1 MQQSEHGRSCPPCPL
16 YVDFNGE
23 PVVIVGAGD
32 VALRK
37 ARAMLAYGA
46 CVRVVAPDP
55 VDGIRALADSGDL
68 ELVERPFREG
78 DTRGARYVI
87 CATDDAHVN
96 RTAHD
101 EADAAGL
108 LVNVVDQPELCNV
121 IVPAVVRRGKLQ
133 IAVSTSGAAPSAAR
147 RMRKELEERYP
158 QFWED
163 YLDVLGEVRAL
174 VKERVEGPASA
185 RIALY
190 EALTDGAL
198 EAEFACGQRPSA
210 ADVYVRYVQPLLE
223 GSAA

>member
-55 VDGIRALADSGDL
+55 ADGIRALADSGDL

-87 CATDDAHVN
+87 CATDNADVN
-96 RTAHD
+96 RAVHD
-101 EADAAGL
+101 EAAADGL

-158 QFWED
+158 PYWEP
-163 YLDVLGEVRAL
+163 YLDVLCEVRTL
-174 VKERVEGPASA
+174 VKERVDGPATLRA
-185 RIALY
+185 PLY

-198 EAEFACGQRPSA
+198 KEEFSNGARPSA
-210 ADVYVRYVQPLLE
+210 HEVFERYVQPLLK
-223 GSAA
+223 GGAA